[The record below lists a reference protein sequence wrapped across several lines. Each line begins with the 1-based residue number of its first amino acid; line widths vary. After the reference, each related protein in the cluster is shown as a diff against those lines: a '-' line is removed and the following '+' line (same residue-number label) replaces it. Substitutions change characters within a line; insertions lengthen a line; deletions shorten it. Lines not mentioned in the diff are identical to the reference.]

1 MANLNTNFDIIG
13 ISETWLSDLNQNIY
27 QLDGYNHESL
37 VRPDRTH
44 GGVPMFISSL
54 IPYRVLNE
62 ISIVVKDIECLFIE
76 IELNG
81 FKIYIGIIHRTPDSD
96 VRIFCDHLMNI
107 LEKLKLR
114 NQPCY
119 LMGDY
124 NIDLLK
130 HATHNP
136 TSEFLDLMFS
146 NSFIPLVNKP
156 TRITSN
162 SATLIDN
169 IFTNEYKNENKYMT
183 EILITD
189 ISDHYPIFHIIQ
201 CQKKTQAETY
211 QLIRLINESNLQKYI
226 NNIQNHDWTIVNQY
240 RLCQTAFSYF
250 SETLKRIFCDAFPV
264 IRVKQRYRNRLP
276 WLTDGLKKAIKT
288 RNKLFKIY
296 MKYDTGFNKITY
308 TQYKNQLTSIL
319 KRHEKEYY
327 KSLLE
332 TNKNNL
338 KKPGLSSEML

>member
-1 MANLNTNFDIIG
+1 
-13 ISETWLSDLNQNIY
+13 
-27 QLDGYNHESL
+27 
-37 VRPDRTH
+37 
-44 GGVPMFISSL
+44 
-54 IPYRVLNE
+54 
-62 ISIVVKDIECLFIE
+62 
-76 IELNG
+76 
-81 FKIYIGIIHRTPDSD
+81 
-96 VRIFCDHLMNI
+96 MNI

-124 NIDLLK
+124 RIDLRK

-169 IFTNEYKNENKYMT
+169 IFTNEYKSENKYMT
-183 EILITD
+183 GILITD
-189 ISDHYPIFHIIQ
+189 ISDHYPICHIVQ

-211 QLIRLINESNLQKYI
+211 QLIRLINKSNLRKYI
-226 NNIQNHDWTIVNQY
+226 NNIQNHDWTLVNQY

-264 IRVKQRYRNRLP
+264 IRVKQRYINRLS
-276 WLTDGLKKAIKT
+276 WLTDGLKKAIK
-288 RNKLFKIY
+288 RKNELYKIY
-296 MKYDTGFNKITY
+296 MKYDTGSNKITY
-308 TQYKNQLTSIL
+308 TRYQNQLTSIL
-319 KRHEKEYY
+319 KWHEKEYY
-327 KSLLE
+327 KSLLK
-332 TNKNNL
+332 TNKYNL
-338 KKPGLSSEML
+338 KKLGLSSEML

>member
-1 MANLNTNFDIIG
+1 MKILSTFFLAKSFKDGETFSMMHLNIRSIQSNLSKLGQYVANLNTNFDIIG
-13 ISETWLSDLNQNIY
+13 ISETWLSDLNQNTY

-37 VRPDRTH
+37 VKPDRTH
-44 GGVPMFISSL
+44 GGVSMFISSL

-62 ISIVVKDIECLFIE
+62 ICIVVKDIECLFIE

-81 FKIYIGIIHRTPDSD
+81 FKIYIGTIYRTPDSD

-130 HATHNP
+130 HGTHNP
-136 TSEFLDLMFS
+136 TSEFLDPMFS

-183 EILITD
+183 GILITD
-189 ISDHYPIFHIIQ
+189 ISDHYPIFHIVQ

-211 QLIRLINESNLQKYI
+211 QLIRLIN
-226 NNIQNHDWTIVNQY
+226 
-240 RLCQTAFSYF
+240 
-250 SETLKRIFCDAFPV
+250 
-264 IRVKQRYRNRLP
+264 
-276 WLTDGLKKAIKT
+276 
-288 RNKLFKIY
+288 
-296 MKYDTGFNKITY
+296 
-308 TQYKNQLTSIL
+308 
-319 KRHEKEYY
+319 
-327 KSLLE
+327 
-332 TNKNNL
+332 
-338 KKPGLSSEML
+338 